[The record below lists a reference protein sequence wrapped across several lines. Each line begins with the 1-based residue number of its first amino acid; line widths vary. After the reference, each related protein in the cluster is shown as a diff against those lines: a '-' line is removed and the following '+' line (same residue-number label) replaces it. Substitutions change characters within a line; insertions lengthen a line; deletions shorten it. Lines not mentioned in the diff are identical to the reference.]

1 MATPARV
8 GFVRRPA
15 RNDLPEHTNPK
26 CERGRRS
33 TSLTLRVGMG
43 KTSLAGRLINI
54 AKHREVFSATSRAD
68 SSNDSTWNV
77 YTLSGRSC
85 RLSRCWR
92 FLPSRP
98 GGNLGILQVEQSR
111 GEILRRRFEDSTDD
125 DHGRNSFAGERTWSL
140 KCDPRR
146 LLRSNTG
153 PCEGPT
159 ENMCDGSRCAWV
171 HILSQVRWVERSI
184 SEEAKPSAART
195 LSASVI
201 DHLSSPY
208 SQEQG
213 PIDETRSLDCRRSKF
228 VGSRQRHTSGS
239 LLLRSGQRTMLSL
252 RCVCP
257 VRQLLGSQT
266 LLRNPL

>member
-1 MATPARV
+1 MICPNTPTRSV
-8 GFVRRPA
+8 NEVVDRLRSHFGLVWVRQV
-15 RNDLPEHTNPK
+15 LPVAL
-26 CERGRRS
+26 S
-33 TSLTLRVGMG
+33 TSQ
-43 KTSLAGRLINI
+43 NI
-54 AKHREVFSATSRAD
+54 VKCSRRQVEPTAQ
-68 SSNDSTWNV
+68 SDSTWNV
-77 YTLSGRSC
+77 HTLSGRSC
-85 RLSRCWR
+85 RLGRCWR

-208 SQEQG
+208 SQGQG